1 MFADTAQDTA
11 CIAGI
16 DTNDGR
22 GFDVY
27 GNDLQ
32 ILLRLLQLRREEGI
46 GTLDAGKLAEVVR
59 DLVLQAV
66 GIPRGS
72 MDLTTFAALVQMFE
86 QRRALADAGA
96 GRG

>member
-1 MFADTAQDTA
+1 VPGAIGWEARPVTRGGYFRWDAPADEGEGVLEDVFADTAQDTV
-11 CIAGI
+11 CIVGI

-46 GTLDAGKLAEVVR
+46 GTLDAGKLV
-59 DLVLQAV
+59 
-66 GIPRGS
+66 
-72 MDLTTFAALVQMFE
+72 
-86 QRRALADAGA
+86 
-96 GRG
+96 